1 MTRAIAIVP
10 ARLASTRL
18 PQKMLLA
25 ETGSCLFEH
34 TARAVAASGAFE
46 RVVVATDSA
55 DIVAAADAA
64 GIESVTTSPDHKSG
78 TDRVAEA
85 WRKLSAAGERAG
97 VVVNVQGDEPELDPK
112 DLARVVAVFADTD
125 VAIATLAAP
134 LSSDEEWKNP
144 AVVKVVCDA
153 RGVALYFS
161 RAAIPGRGHGAPP
174 IAARDLPAQRHI
186 GVYAFTPATLAR
198 CAALPPSRLE
208 QAESLEQL
216 RWLEAGERIR
226 VVLALRAP
234 AGIDTQDDY
243 AAFVARVRAAQGE
256 STGTQVARASGG
268 GSRSA

>member
-1 MTRAIAIVP
+1 EDLPHVPRQLRGALQQRLPAAVRRPGPRLGRAAEEDPAQVRRFDEGRRRALTRAIAIVP

-97 VVVNVQGDEPELDPK
+97 
-112 DLARVVAVFADTD
+112 
-125 VAIATLAAP
+125 
-134 LSSDEEWKNP
+134 
-144 AVVKVVCDA
+144 
-153 RGVALYFS
+153 
-161 RAAIPGRGHGAPP
+161 
-174 IAARDLPAQRHI
+174 
-186 GVYAFTPATLAR
+186 
-198 CAALPPSRLE
+198 
-208 QAESLEQL
+208 
-216 RWLEAGERIR
+216 
-226 VVLALRAP
+226 
-234 AGIDTQDDY
+234 
-243 AAFVARVRAAQGE
+243 
-256 STGTQVARASGG
+256 
-268 GSRSA
+268 